1 MVAISADPP
10 AALRKHVA
18 KTGWKFHV
26 LADPEVKTIDAYGLK
41 HQVSPKQ
48 AISRPA
54 ELLVDPTGTVRWV
67 DLTDDLR
74 VRTRPETVLAAFD
87 QLQASGKPNE

>member
-1 MVAISADPP
+1 MAAISADPP
-10 AALRKHVA
+10 AALHKHVA

-26 LADPEVKTIDAYGLK
+26 LADPEAKAIDAYGLK
-41 HQVSPKQ
+41 HQVAPNKV
-48 AISRPA
+48 ISRPA

-74 VRTRPETVLAAFD
+74 VRTRPETVLEAFD
-87 QLQASGKPNE
+87 RLAGGSR

>member
-1 MVAISADPP
+1 VAAVSADKP
-10 AALRKHVA
+10 ADLRKHVA
-18 KTGWKFHV
+18 KMGWKLQL
-26 LADPEVKTIDAYGLK
+26 LADPEVKAIDAYGLK
-41 HQVSPKQ
+41 HQVAPNQ

-74 VRTRPETVLAAFD
+74 VRTRPETVLEAFD
-87 QLQASGKPNE
+87 RMAGGSR